1 MSDGYVVANPKENT
15 VDLEITYQKSNGEAG
30 KVATLKPGT
39 QITIEDRK
47 LVQIREVHRP
57 SMLVLLS
64 DGTYNND
71 RISKPVYHAR

>member
-15 VDLEITYQKSNGEAG
+15 VDLEITYQKSNGESG
-30 KVATLKPGT
+30 KVALLKPGT

-47 LVQIREVHRP
+47 LVQIREVRRA

-64 DGTYNND
+64 DGTYDND
-71 RISKPVYHAR
+71 RVSKPVYHAR